1 VDHFNDLS
9 DKDLGLVGHYE
20 GERRA
25 ATDEVQDRVIFD
37 GCKGPIVTIIV
48 GGAMGVDES
57 IRGMYDALR
66 ATSLAIRDGS
76 LLHGGGSSHMLAA
89 KFVKSESEK
98 VADRTRLGMEA
109 FARALEMIPWM
120 LAANC
125 GVDPLDALLEL
136 RSANSESNN
145 MIGVRE
151 DGSIG
156 PVTDVLEP
164 AESLLHG
171 IMVATETANSLLR
184 CDQVISARGD

>member
-1 VDHFNDLS
+1 
-9 DKDLGLVGHYE
+9 
-20 GERRA
+20 
-25 ATDEVQDRVIFD
+25 
-37 GCKGPIVTIIV
+37 
-48 GGAMGVDES
+48 
-57 IRGMYDALR
+57 
-66 ATSLAIRDGS
+66 
-76 LLHGGGSSHMLAA
+76 MLAA
-89 KFVKSESEK
+89 KFVKIEAEK

-136 RSANSESNN
+136 RSAKSEGGN

-151 DGSIG
+151 DGCIG
-156 PVTDVLEP
+156 SVNNILEP

-171 IMVATETANSLLR
+171 IMAATETANSLLR